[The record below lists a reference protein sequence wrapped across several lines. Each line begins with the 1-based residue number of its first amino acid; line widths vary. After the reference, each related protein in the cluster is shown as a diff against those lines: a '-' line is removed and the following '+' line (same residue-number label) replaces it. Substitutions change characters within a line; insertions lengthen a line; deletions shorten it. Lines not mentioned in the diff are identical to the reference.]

1 MLVDFGASWCPP
13 CKQMEPILQNISK
26 ELAGKFTLLKVD
38 GGKDDLMNKIIWS
51 YSKGKKKYPEKK
63 L

>member
-1 MLVDFGASWCPP
+1 MDQRNKPLSSLTGQA
-13 CKQMEPILQNISK
+13 KKYAILSQN
-26 ELAGKFTLLKVD
+26 EAFNEVD